1 MSQGS
6 AYVIVELLEVKDA
19 AGISEYASAIVEPMR
34 SRGGRTFA
42 RGFDVV
48 EGSPQGQARVILEFP
63 SIQAF
68 KDWQEAPEYQDLKAL
83 RLRSAVINIIGVERV

>member
-1 MSQGS
+1 MSQAT

-19 AGISEYASAIVEPMR
+19 AGFAEYASAIVEHMR
-34 SRGGRTFA
+34 SRGARTVA

-48 EGSPQGQARVILEFP
+48 EGSPQGRGRVILEFP
-63 SIQAF
+63 SMKAF

-83 RLRSAVINIIGVERV
+83 RLRSAVINLVGVERV

>member
-6 AYVIVELLEVKDA
+6 AYVIVKLLEVKDA
-19 AGISEYASAIVEPMR
+19 AGISESASAIVEQMR

-48 EGSPQGQARVILEFP
+48 EGAPHGQARVILEFP
-63 SIQAF
+63 SLQAF
-68 KDWQEAPEYQDLKAL
+68 KDWQEAPEYQDLN
-83 RLRSAVINIIGVERV
+83 V